1 MSDATTFGDVLN
13 HIRKISG
20 GEAKKLGDLFE
31 LLMVEFFSKDRQ
43 YAHFK
48 EVRRVPIEKDRGI
61 DIIAYDGFGEPYAI
75 QCKFLADGTSLH
87 YEGNVTNLWVE
98 SEVKNIKNR
107 IIVTTGEPTKTLVK
121 QCAETGVTII
131 RRTDL
136 ETSKIKWDIDP
147 KKITQNATL
156 PLRPYQETA
165 YNKVIRGFQNN
176 SRGQL
181 IMACGTGKTLTSL
194 RIAEEMVGKD
204 KTVLYLVPSISLIKQ
219 TYNAW
224 AENFNIPQQT
234 IIVCSD
240 KTAGNPEDI
249 SITGLTSGIVTT
261 DPNKLRNNFQKLK
274 NDKKSMRVIFSTYQS
289 ADVVQEAFHD
299 VVFDLIIFDEAHR
312 TAGSGKKAFTL
323 AHDDENISARK
334 RLYMTATPRV
344 YELEGDNV
352 FSMNDKEIFG
362 PEFHKLPFSKAIT
375 DGILTEY
382 QVVGLA
388 IDADEEDKKN
398 VDADIDSEIPLEEEC
413 KLASV
418 YSAIK
423 QQDVDEPPN
432 LLNRIL
438 VFHNKIPNS
447 KRFIKAFKKVVDIEN
462 ERNNQTIHVDTQHV
476 DGKDRAKDRVKSIN
490 WLENTSEDTV
500 HVLSNVRCLSEGVD
514 VPSLDGVV
522 FYEPRQSVVDVVQAV
537 GRVIRTHPSKKMG
550 YVIVPVVVS
559 KNEAISS
566 SADKS
571 KANKLILQVLEA
583 LRAHDDRIDK
593 FFNQAS
599 LVLEP
604 GEKPSRDK
612 IENMIDIPPT
622 IRPIFDVLP
631 ATLLD
636 TGFYWEEYG
645 RKLGERAAVV
655 ALRLANRA
663 DTKYKQ
669 NIETLHENLKETV
682 GYTVTYSDTI
692 QAVAQ
697 HVVLQPIF
705 RELFGE
711 TTNPV
716 ITAFN
721 NTVGRMDFHVELEEL
736 EEWHKLMK
744 YHIGNINSPAAKQ
757 NIINK
762 IYGNFFQTFDRA
774 QAKTIVYT
782 PVVIVDF
789 IINSIQHVLKE
800 QFNAGFGDKKISILD
815 PFAGTGVF
823 LTRLLDMLPK
833 DVVKSKYKDI
843 RFGENKLLAYY
854 TACMNIETTYSRI
867 VGEDKPFERSCYVD
881 TFTVRPNWLELKASG
896 RAEALEQTKITD
908 PDFKDVF
915 QMRDEQRSAR
925 IQVIIGNPPYSAGQK
940 SANDDN
946 KNVSHPELE
955 GLVKDTYIKHAP
967 KGNKR
972 SLYNSYLKALR
983 WASDRIG
990 ESGIIGFIMPSAWIT
1005 GNAEAGVRACIKE
1018 EFTDVYCFNL
1028 RGNQQ
1033 GTRGEQS
1040 RREGG
1045 KIFGGGSREATTI
1058 VILVK
1063 NPSKTGCTIRYHDI
1077 GDHLS
1082 REQKFDIIRGFG
1094 DMSNVPWLPKS
1105 PDKYHDWLN
1114 QRGELADEWD
1124 DITPM
1129 GSRAGKGGKKDNI
1142 LFSQYCSGLKTRRDP
1157 WVYNSSRGQLTSNMK
1172 RTIDYCN
1179 TQDPTDFKIDEKHV
1193 QWTPHL
1199 SRAMKK
1205 SSPLQFNDDLIRQAL
1220 FRPFF
1225 KQYLYFD
1232 KAFANDTA
1240 LIPRFYPTGE
1250 ANNPSILVPDK
1261 IRGEFSTMMT
1271 NTTPDLHIHEASQT
1285 FPLKAKKQ
1293 NRENV
1298 RQGVT
1303 PDSRLQTPDSRLQTP
1318 PEANLAIIVPDKI
1331 RGEFSVFITN
1341 MTPDLEVVHHGQ
1353 VFPMKVMEK

>member
-1 MSDATTFGDVLN
+1 MSDTTTFNDVLS

-20 GEAKKLGDLFE
+20 GETKKLGDLFE
-31 LLMVEFFSKDRQ
+31 ILMVEFFSKDRQ

-75 QCKFLADGTSLH
+75 QCKCLADGTSLH

-107 IIVTTGEPTKTLVK
+107 IIVTTGEPTKTLFK

-136 ETSKIKWDIDP
+136 EASKINWNKDP
-147 KKITQNATL
+147 KKITQNDTL
-156 PLRPYQETA
+156 PLLKHQETA
-165 YNKVIRGFQNN
+165 YNDVIRGFQDK

-194 RIAEEMVGKD
+194 RIAEEIVGKD

-224 AENFNIPQQT
+224 AENFNIAQQT

-240 KTAGNPEDI
+240 KTAGKTAGNPEDI

-289 ADVVQEAFHD
+289 ADVIQEAFHD

-323 AHDDENISARK
+323 AHDNKNINARK

-344 YELEGDNV
+344 YEREGDNV
-352 FSMNDKEIFG
+352 FSMNDKAIFG

-418 YSAIK
+418 YGAIK

-447 KRFIKAFKKVVDIEN
+447 KKFIKSFKKVVDIEN
-462 ERNNQTIHVDTQHV
+462 ERNNQTIHVETDHV
-476 DGKDRAKDRVKSIN
+476 DGKDRARDRMKSIN
-490 WLENTSEDTV
+490 WLENTSEGEV

-559 KNEAISS
+559 KNEAIST
-566 SADKS
+566 SANKS

-583 LRAHDDRIDK
+583 LRAHDDRIDR

-604 GEKPSRDK
+604 GEKPSRDI
-612 IENMIDIPPT
+612 IEGIIDIPPT

-631 ATLLD
+631 ATLLN

-655 ALRLANRA
+655 ALRLTNRA

-682 GYTVTYSDTI
+682 GYTVTHRDTI
-692 QAVAQ
+692 EAVAQ

-716 ITAFN
+716 ITAFD
-721 NTVGRMDFHVELEEL
+721 NTVGRMDFHVELDEL
-736 EEWHKLMK
+736 EGWHKLMK
-744 YHIGNINSPAAKQ
+744 FHIGNINSPAAKQ

-762 IYGNFFQTFDRA
+762 IYGNFFQTFDKA

-782 PVVIVDF
+782 PVEIVDF
-789 IINSIQHVLKE
+789 IINSIQHILKK
-800 QFNAGFGDKKISILD
+800 QFDAGFGDKKISILD

-833 DVVKSKYKDI
+833 GVVKSKYKDI

-867 VGEDKPFERSCYVD
+867 VGKGKPFERSCYVD
-881 TFTVRPNWLELKASG
+881 TFTVRPNWSELKASG

-908 PDFKDVF
+908 PDFRQVF

-925 IQVIIGNPPYSAGQK
+925 IQVIIGNPPYSVKQK
-940 SANDDN
+940 STNDDN
-946 KNVSHPELE
+946 KNVKHPILE
-955 GLVKDTYIKHAP
+955 GRIKDTYIKEAP
-967 KGNKR
+967 KGNQM

-983 WASDRIG
+983 WASDRIDK
-990 ESGIIGFIMPSAWIT
+990 SGVIGFIMPSAWII
-1005 GNAEAGVRACIKE
+1005 GNAEAGVRACIQD
-1018 EFTDVYCFNL
+1018 EFTNVYCFNL
-1028 RGNQQ
+1028 RGDTNL
-1033 GTRGEQS
+1033 RGEQR
-1040 RREGG
+1040 RREAGNV
-1045 KIFGGGSREATTI
+1045 FGEGSGEATTI

-1063 NPSKTGCTIRYHDI
+1063 NPAKTGCTIYYHDI
-1077 GDHLS
+1077 GDYLS
-1082 REQKFDIIRGFG
+1082 RNKKFDIIRGFG
-1094 DMSNVPWLPKS
+1094 DISNVPWGEPIS
-1105 PDKYHDWLN
+1105 PDKYHDWRN

-1124 DITPM
+1124 NITPI
-1129 GSRAGKGGKKDNI
+1129 GSKDGKRGKTNSV
-1142 LFSQYCSGLKTRRDP
+1142 LFRQYSNGLKTHRDP
-1157 WVYNSSRGQLTSNMK
+1157 WVYNTSKKELTSNMK
-1172 RTIDYCN
+1172 RHIDYCN
-1179 TQDPTDFKIDEKHV
+1179 KQDPDNFIIEPKQAKWNTELTTELRKLRK
-1193 QWTPHL
+1193 QNT
-1199 SRAMKK
+1199 
-1205 SSPLQFNDDLIRQAL
+1205 SPTLNESHIRKAL

-1232 KAFANDTA
+1232 PTFVTA
-1240 LIPRFYPTGE
+1240 KYQIPSFYPVGE
-1250 ANNPSILVPDK
+1250 VKNPSIMVSDK
-1261 IRGEFSTMMT
+1261 SGDFSTLISDK
-1271 NTTPDLHIHEASQT
+1271 TPDLNNLPPNQV

-1298 RQGVT
+1298 RQVVT

-1318 PEANLAIIVPDKI
+1318 DSRLQNRIC
-1331 RGEFSVFITN
+1331 
-1341 MTPDLEVVHHGQ
+1341 Q
-1353 VFPMKVMEK
+1353 

>member
-1 MSDATTFGDVLN
+1 MSNRTTFNDVLY

-20 GEAKKLGDLFE
+20 GETKKLGDLFE
-31 LLMVEFFSKDRQ
+31 LLMVEFFIKDRQ

-75 QCKFLADGTSLH
+75 QCKCLADGTSLH

-136 ETSKIKWDIDP
+136 EVSKINWNIDP
-147 KKITQNATL
+147 KKITQNDTL

-194 RIAEEMVGKD
+194 RIAEEVVGKD

-224 AENFNIPQQT
+224 AENFNIAQQT

-240 KTAGNPEDI
+240 KTAGNSEDI

-344 YELEGDNV
+344 YDREGDNV

-382 QVVGLA
+382 QVAGLA

-462 ERNNQTIHVDTQHV
+462 ERNNQTIHVETEHV

-631 ATLLD
+631 ATLLN

-663 DTKYKQ
+663 DTKYKH

-716 ITAFN
+716 ITAFD

-744 YHIGNINSPAAKQ
+744 FHIGNINSPAAKQ

-789 IINSIQHVLKE
+789 IINSIQHVLKK
-800 QFNAGFGDKKISILD
+800 QFNAGFGDKTISILD

-833 DVVKSKYKDI
+833 EVVKSKYKDI

-867 VGEDKPFERSCYVD
+867 VGKDKPFERSCYVD

-925 IQVIIGNPPYSAGQK
+925 IQVIIGNPPYSGGQK
-940 SANDDN
+940 TANDN
-946 KNVSHPELE
+946 NPNVHHDVLE
-955 GLVKDTYIKHAP
+955 RRIKDTYTSKAREIGYTGAILNP
-967 KGNKR
+967 NN
-972 SLYNSYLKALR
+972 LYFKALR

-990 ESGIIGFIMPSAWIT
+990 ESGVIGFIMPSAWIT
-1005 GNAEAGVRACIKE
+1005 GNAEAGVRACI
-1018 EFTDVYCFNL
+1018 
-1028 RGNQQ
+1028 Q
-1033 GTRGEQS
+1033 
-1040 RREGG
+1040 
-1045 KIFGGGSREATTI
+1045 
-1058 VILVK
+1058 
-1063 NPSKTGCTIRYHDI
+1063 
-1077 GDHLS
+1077 
-1082 REQKFDIIRGFG
+1082 
-1094 DMSNVPWLPKS
+1094 
-1105 PDKYHDWLN
+1105 
-1114 QRGELADEWD
+1114 
-1124 DITPM
+1124 
-1129 GSRAGKGGKKDNI
+1129 
-1142 LFSQYCSGLKTRRDP
+1142 
-1157 WVYNSSRGQLTSNMK
+1157 
-1172 RTIDYCN
+1172 
-1179 TQDPTDFKIDEKHV
+1179 
-1193 QWTPHL
+1193 
-1199 SRAMKK
+1199 
-1205 SSPLQFNDDLIRQAL
+1205 
-1220 FRPFF
+1220 
-1225 KQYLYFD
+1225 
-1232 KAFANDTA
+1232 
-1240 LIPRFYPTGE
+1240 
-1250 ANNPSILVPDK
+1250 
-1261 IRGEFSTMMT
+1261 
-1271 NTTPDLHIHEASQT
+1271 
-1285 FPLKAKKQ
+1285 
-1293 NRENV
+1293 
-1298 RQGVT
+1298 
-1303 PDSRLQTPDSRLQTP
+1303 
-1318 PEANLAIIVPDKI
+1318 
-1331 RGEFSVFITN
+1331 
-1341 MTPDLEVVHHGQ
+1341 
-1353 VFPMKVMEK
+1353 